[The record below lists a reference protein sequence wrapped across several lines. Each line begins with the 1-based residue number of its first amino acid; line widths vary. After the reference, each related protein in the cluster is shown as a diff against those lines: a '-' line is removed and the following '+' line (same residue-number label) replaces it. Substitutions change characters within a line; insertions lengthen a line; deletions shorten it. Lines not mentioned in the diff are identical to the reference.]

1 MYFLHLDVKFFKLKA
16 GEWRNNAI
24 KAAIRWRKPTGV
36 VKLLRRIPEGAT
48 RSGEAALAHARSRAT
63 ARL

>member
-1 MYFLHLDVKFFKLKA
+1 MFKVFKLKA

-36 VKLLRRIPEGAT
+36 VKLPSAHTRR
-48 RSGEAALAHARSRAT
+48 RYSQR
-63 ARL
+63 